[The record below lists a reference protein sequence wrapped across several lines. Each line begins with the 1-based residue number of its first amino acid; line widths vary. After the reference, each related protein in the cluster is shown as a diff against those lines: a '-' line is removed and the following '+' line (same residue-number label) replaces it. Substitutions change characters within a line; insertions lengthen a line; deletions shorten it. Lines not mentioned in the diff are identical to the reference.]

1 MRIGCATVT
10 TNHQI
15 RNVALLSMCQG
26 IFVCGQTSLILL
38 GGFVGFMLAS
48 DKSLATL
55 PVSAVILGTAAMTVP
70 ASLLMRRVGRRIGFM
85 AGALIGIAGLLICI
99 GAVLTE
105 NFWLLVVG
113 SFVVGFYNAFCQYYR
128 FAVADASEPQ
138 FRPKAISLVLAGG
151 VLAGLIG
158 PAIATYSRNLI
169 PDFDY
174 LGSYVA
180 LVGVTVVAVVLL
192 NYIRIPALSAEQQ
205 RDSGRPLQEIMVQP
219 RFIAAVMSSM
229 IAYGVMSLLMTAT
242 PLAMVG
248 CGFEAVDA
256 GQVIQWHVLGM
267 FGPSFFTGHLI
278 ARFGLYNVMVT
289 GALLLAACVGIS
301 LSGLE
306 FVNFSVALLLLG
318 IGWNFLFVGA
328 TTMITELHTAAE
340 RAKTQAA
347 NDLLVFGA
355 TAVSSFLS
363 GALLHKY
370 GWATVNVVAIPF
382 IAVALVLTVMLGIHS
397 LRTSRRA

>member
-1 MRIGCATVT
+1 MT
-10 TNHQI
+10 THHQY
-15 RNVALLSMCQG
+15 RNVALLSLCQG

-70 ASLLMRRVGRRIGFM
+70 ASLYMRLVGRRIGFM
-85 AGALIGIAGLLICI
+85 TGAAIGIAGLGICI
-99 GAVLTE
+99 AAVLSQ
-105 NFWLLVVG
+105 NFWMLVAG

-128 FAVADASEPQ
+128 FAVADAAQPE

-158 PAIATYSRNLI
+158 PAIATYSRHLI
-169 PDFDY
+169 ADVDY

-180 LVGVTVVAVVLL
+180 LAAVTAMALVLL
-192 NYIRIPALSAEQQ
+192 NFIRIPSLSSEER
-205 RDSGRPLQEIMVQP
+205 RDTGRPLKEIMSQP
-219 RFIAAVMSSM
+219 RFVAAVLASM

-242 PLAMVG
+242 PLAMIG

-278 ARFGLYNVMVT
+278 SRFGLYNVMSF

-318 IGWNFLFVGA
+318 VGWNFLFVGA
-328 TTMITELHTAAE
+328 TTMITELHTPAE

-355 TAVSSFLS
+355 TATSSFLS
-363 GALLHKY
+363 GALLHSY
-370 GWATVNVVAIPF
+370 GWATVNYVAVPFIVVA
-382 IAVALVLTVMLGIHS
+382 LGLTVMLGINS
-397 LRTSRRA
+397 LRASRQA